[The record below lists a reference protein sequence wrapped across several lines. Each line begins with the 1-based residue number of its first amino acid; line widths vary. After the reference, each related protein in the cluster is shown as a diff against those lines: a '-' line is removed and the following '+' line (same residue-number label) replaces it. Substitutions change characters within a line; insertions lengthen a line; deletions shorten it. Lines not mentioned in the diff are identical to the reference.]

1 MAAKDDARNGSKS
14 GEGEPPTV
22 EDLNRQLEAL
32 RDDVAAIAETLKA
45 LGLAQGKAAADGVRG
60 KAEEARAAGEAQAE
74 ALRRSLEAILAE
86 ADTAARQKPVT
97 AMGIAAGFGFLIGL
111 LLARR

>member
-1 MAAKDDARNGSKS
+1 MAAKDDGKDGKAA
-14 GEGEPPTV
+14 EAPTV
-22 EDLNRQLEAL
+22 EDLNRQMEAL
-32 RDDVAAIAETLKA
+32 REDVAAIAETLKA
-45 LGLAQGKAAADGVRG
+45 LGRAQGKAAAEGVRE
-60 KAEEARAAGEAQAE
+60 KADEARAAGEAQVE

-86 ADTAARQKPVT
+86 ADSAARQKPVT